1 MKTVLVIT
9 FIVSTLSAGLGL
21 GKDAKT
27 AVKDAQTVKVSRIE
41 AQLAQA
47 R

>member
-1 MKTVLVIT
+1 MKTVLVVA
-9 FIVSTLSAGLGL
+9 FIVSSLSAGLGL

-27 AVKDAQTVKVSRIE
+27 AAKNAQTTHQSRID
-41 AQLAQA
+41 AALAQA